1 MYLPELRCPT
11 HGNRLDPRRSTLAG
25 DSDPIRVEDLRCFH
39 CAEGCR
45 FPVIRGVPR
54 FTNSDNYADAFGWQ
68 WLRFRTSQLDSR
80 TGTTITRD
88 RLSRCLGG
96 DLAALAGLRVLDA
109 GCGAGRFSEIL
120 LNAGADVFAVDISAA
135 VEAAH
140 INFGADRRFFVC
152 QSDILAIPVA
162 ARSFDVVLCL
172 GVIQHT
178 PDPERTIAALAE
190 HVRLGG
196 LLIIDHYS
204 TEYPLTP
211 SRRALRAVLLRL
223 PRPLASRLAVA
234 MADLLLIA
242 HKWFWHADAKSARTR
257 RLLARWSPLVDYYDS
272 YPQLARD
279 VLAEWAVLDTHDTLM
294 DVFKHLRTEDE
305 IRACLGALDLEI
317 LHAAPGGNGIEARA
331 RRPRAIGGRASR
343 AADAEVMQWAD

>member
-1 MYLPELRCPT
+1 MYLPELSCPT
-11 HGNRLDPRRSTLAG
+11 HGNRLDPQRSTLAG
-25 DSDPIRVEDLRCFH
+25 DSDPVRVEDLHCFC

-45 FPVIRGVPR
+45 FPVIGGVPR
-54 FTNSDNYADAFGWQ
+54 FTSSDNYAGAFGWQ
-68 WLRFRTSQLDSR
+68 WQRFRTSQLDSR

-96 DLAALAGLRVLDA
+96 DLAALAGCRVLDA
-109 GCGAGRFSEIL
+109 GCGAGRFSEVL
-120 LNAGADVFAVDISAA
+120 LGAGAHVFAVDISTA

-140 INFGADRRFFVC
+140 SNFGADRRFFVC

-190 HVRLGG
+190 HVRPGG

-204 TEYPLTP
+204 TGYPLTP
-211 SRRALRAVLLRL
+211 SRRMLRAVLLRL

-234 MADLLLIA
+234 MAAFLLIA
-242 HKWFWHADAKSARTR
+242 HKWFWHADATSARTR

-272 YPQLARD
+272 YPQLARN

-331 RRPRAIGGRASR
+331 RRPGTIGGRASR
-343 AADAEVMQWAD
+343 ADAELMQWAD

>member
-1 MYLPELRCPT
+1 MYLPELCCPT
-11 HGNRLDPRRSTLAG
+11 HGNRLDPQRSTLAG
-25 DSDPIRVEDLRCFH
+25 GPDPVRVEDLRCFC

-54 FTNSDNYADAFGWQ
+54 FTTSDNYADAFGWQ
-68 WLRFRTSQLDSR
+68 WQTFRTSQLDSR

-96 DLAALAGLRVLDA
+96 DLAALAGRRVLDA
-109 GCGAGRFSEIL
+109 GCGAGRFSEVL
-120 LNAGADVFAVDISAA
+120 LDAGAHVFAVDISTA

-190 HVRLGG
+190 YVRPGG

-204 TEYPLTP
+204 TGYPLTF

-234 MADLLLIA
+234 MAALLLIA
-242 HKWFWHADAKSARTR
+242 HKWFWHADAKSGRTR

-272 YPQLARD
+272 YPQLARS

-294 DVFKHLRTEDE
+294 DVFKHLRSEDE
-305 IRACLGALDLEI
+305 IRACLGALELEI

-331 RRPRAIGGRASR
+331 RRPRSMGGRVSR
-343 AADAEVMQWAD
+343 PTDAELMQWAD

>member
-11 HGNRLDPRRSTLAG
+11 HGNRLDPQRSTLAG
-25 DSDPIRVEDLRCFH
+25 DSDPVWVEDLDCLC

-45 FPVIRGVPR
+45 FPVIRGIPR
-54 FTNSDNYADAFGWQ
+54 FTSSNNYADAFGWQ
-68 WLRFRTSQLDSR
+68 WQRFQTSQLDSI
-80 TGTTITRD
+80 TGTAITRD

-96 DLAALAGLRVLDA
+96 DVAALAGLRVLDA
-109 GCGAGRFSEIL
+109 GCGAGRFSEVL
-120 LNAGADVFAVDISAA
+120 LSAGAHVFAVDISSA

-140 INFGADRRFFVC
+140 INFGTDRRFFVC

-190 HVRLGG
+190 HVRPGG

-204 TEYPLTP
+204 TGYPVTP
-211 SRRALRAVLLRL
+211 SRRTLRAVLLRL

-234 MADLLLIA
+234 MAAVLLIA

-272 YPQLARD
+272 YPQLARN
-279 VLAEWAVLDTHDTLM
+279 VLAEWAILDTHDTLM

-305 IRACLGALDLEI
+305 IRACLEALELEI
-317 LHAAPGGNGIEARA
+317 LYAAPGGNGIEARA
-331 RRPRAIGGRASR
+331 RRPLAISDRVSR
-343 AADAEVMQWAD
+343 PTDAGLMQWAD

>member
-1 MYLPELRCPT
+1 VYLPELRCPT
-11 HGNRLDPRRSTLAG
+11 HGSRLDSLRSTRAG
-25 DSDPIRVEDLRCFH
+25 ASDPVRVEDLLCFC

-54 FTNSDNYADAFGWQ
+54 FTSSDNYADAFGWQ
-68 WLRFRTSQLDSR
+68 WQRFRTSQLDSR

-96 DLAALAGLRVLDA
+96 DLEALAGLRVLDA
-109 GCGAGRFSEIL
+109 GCGAGRFSEVL
-120 LNAGADVFAVDISAA
+120 LGAGAHVFAVDISTA

-152 QSDILAIPVA
+152 QSDILTIPVA

-178 PDPERTIAALAE
+178 PNPERTIAALAE
-190 HVRLGG
+190 HVRPGG

-204 TEYPLTP
+204 TGYPLTF
-211 SRRALRAVLLRL
+211 SRRMLRTVLLRL
-223 PRPLASRLAVA
+223 PRPLASRLAVG
-234 MADLLLIA
+234 MAALLLIA
-242 HKWFWHADAKSARTR
+242 HKRFWNPHAKSGRTR

-272 YPQLARD
+272 YPQLARSI
-279 VLAEWAVLDTHDTLM
+279 LAEWAVLDTHDTLM

-305 IRACLGALDLEI
+305 IRACLEALELEI

-331 RRPRAIGGRASR
+331 RRPRANGRKSLPTGR
-343 AADAEVMQWAD
+343 CRVVQWTD